1 MLTVTAGEK
10 KGDYMY
16 LAFTEE
22 QAIEIR
28 KLGVSV
34 IEYKYCLNQCLDV
47 SMYLV
52 NKAIKR
58 VQKAICIFA
67 ETAQKV
73 CGALSEII
81 TDNYYDYTEPKP
93 PVYSFP
99 KLVCKLD
106 IDYMKNKTMP
116 KIKTKLP
123 RSNC

>member
-1 MLTVTAGEK
+1 MLTVTAGVK

-34 IEYKYCLNQCLDV
+34 IEYKYCLSQCLDV

-73 CGALSEII
+73 CGALSEIFPV
-81 TDNYYDYTEPKP
+81 DDYTDTKTPQ
-93 PVYSFP
+93 YSFP
-99 KLVCKLD
+99 KLVCKCD

>member
-1 MLTVTAGEK
+1 MLTVTAGAK

-34 IEYKYCLNQCLDV
+34 IEYKYCLKKHLDV
-47 SMYLV
+47 YMYLA
-52 NKAIKR
+52 NMAIKR

-73 CGALSEII
+73 CGALSEIFPV
-81 TDNYYDYTEPKP
+81 DDYTDTKTPK
-93 PVYSFP
+93 YSFP
-99 KLVCKLD
+99 KFVCKCD

>member
-1 MLTVTAGEK
+1 MLTVTVGVK

-73 CGALSEII
+73 CGALSEIFPV
-81 TDNYYDYTEPKP
+81 DDYTDTKTPQ
-93 PVYSFP
+93 YSFP
-99 KLVCKLD
+99 KLVCKCD
-106 IDYMKNKTMP
+106 IDYMRNKTMP

>member
-1 MLTVTAGEK
+1 MLTVTAGAK

-67 ETAQKV
+67 ETTKKV
-73 CGALSEII
+73 CSALSEIFPV
-81 TDNYYDYTEPKP
+81 DDYTETKTPQ
-93 PVYSFP
+93 YSFP
-99 KLVCKLD
+99 KLVCKCN

-116 KIKTKLP
+116 KIKKKLP

>member
-73 CGALSEII
+73 CGSLSEIFPV
-81 TDNYYDYTEPKP
+81 DDYTDTKTPQ
-93 PVYSFP
+93 YSFP
-99 KLVCKLD
+99 KLVCKCD

>member
-1 MLTVTAGEK
+1 MLTVTAGKK

-34 IEYKYCLNQCLDV
+34 IEYKYCLNQCLDL

-52 NKAIKR
+52 SKAIKR
-58 VQKAICIFA
+58 VQKAICVFA

-73 CGALSEII
+73 CGALSEILPV
-81 TDNYYDYTEPKP
+81 YDYTETKP

-99 KLVCKLD
+99 KLVCKCD

>member
-58 VQKAICIFA
+58 VQKTICICA

-73 CGALSEII
+73 CGSLSEIFSV
-81 TDNYYDYTEPKP
+81 DDYNETKTPQ
-93 PVYSFP
+93 YSFP
-99 KLVCKLD
+99 KLVCKCD

>member
-34 IEYKYCLNQCLDV
+34 IEYKMCI
-47 SMYLV
+47 
-52 NKAIKR
+52 NKHKNVAVFIAE
-58 VQKAICIFA
+58 KAF
-67 ETAQKV
+67 TAVTKV
-73 CGALSEII
+73 LEYYALSFKDTAEKMFCPIKEEEYI
-81 TDNYYDYTEPKP
+81 QDKT

-99 KLVCKLD
+99 KLVCKCD

-123 RSNC
+123 GSNC

>member
-1 MLTVTAGEK
+1 MLTVTSGAK

-67 ETAQKV
+67 ETAKNV
-73 CGALSEII
+73 CGALSEIFPV
-81 TDNYYDYTEPKP
+81 DDYTDTKTPQ
-93 PVYSFP
+93 YSFP
-99 KLVCKLD
+99 KLVCKCD
-106 IDYMKNKTMP
+106 IDYMRNKTMP

>member
-1 MLTVTAGEK
+1 
-10 KGDYMY
+10 MY

-34 IEYKYCLNQCLDV
+34 IEYKYCLKKHLDV
-47 SMYLV
+47 SMYTV
-52 NKAIKR
+52 NKAMKR
-58 VQKAICIFA
+58 VQKAICILA
-67 ETAQKV
+67 ETAQRV
-73 CGALSEII
+73 CSALSEII

-99 KLVCKLD
+99 KLVCKCD
-106 IDYMKNKTMP
+106 IDYMKNKTTP